1 MLWLLHYILL
11 IVSAVF
17 FVVALFTVITSVRF
31 LKDKEFKEEMN
42 SSLKYQKYGK
52 MTDNEVIEYDSI
64 AVAIFLFLSYLFYRF
79 AG

>member
-1 MLWLLHYILL
+1 
-11 IVSAVF
+11 
-17 FVVALFTVITSVRF
+17 
-31 LKDKEFKEEMN
+31 MN

-52 MTDNEVIEYDSI
+52 MTDKEVIEYGSI

>member
-1 MLWLLHYILL
+1 M
-11 IVSAVF
+11 F
-17 FVVALFTVITSVRF
+17 FVVALFTLITSIRF

-52 MTDNEVIEYDSI
+52 MTDKEVIEYGSI
-64 AVAIFLFLSYLFYRF
+64 AVSLFLFLSYLFYRF

>member
-17 FVVALFTVITSVRF
+17 FVAALFTVITSVRF

-52 MTDNEVIEYDSI
+52 MTDNEVIEYGSI
-64 AVAIFLFLSYLFYRF
+64 VVAIFLFLSYLFYRF

>member
-52 MTDNEVIEYDSI
+52 MTDKEVIEYGSI
-64 AVAIFLFLSYLFYRF
+64 VVAIFLFLSYLFYRF

>member
-17 FVVALFTVITSVRF
+17 FVVVLFILITSVRF

-52 MTDNEVIEYDSI
+52 MTDNEVIKYGSI
-64 AVAIFLFLSYLFYRF
+64 VVAIFLFLSYLFYRF

>member
-31 LKDKEFKEEMN
+31 LKDKEFKDEMN

-52 MTDNEVIEYDSI
+52 MTDKEVIEYGSI
-64 AVAIFLFLSYLFYRF
+64 VVAIFLFLSYLFYRF

>member
-52 MTDNEVIEYDSI
+52 MTDNEALEYGLIDEI
-64 AVAIFLFLSYLFYRF
+64 MEVRE
-79 AG
+79 

>member
-11 IVSAVF
+11 IVSAIF
-17 FVVALFTVITSVRF
+17 FVIALFMLITSVRF
-31 LKDKEFKEEMN
+31 LKDKEFKDEMN

-52 MTDNEVIEYDSI
+52 MIDKEVIEYGSI
-64 AVAIFLFLSYLFYRF
+64 AVSLFLFLSYLFYRF

>member
-17 FVVALFTVITSVRF
+17 FVAALFTVITSVRF

-52 MTDNEVIEYDSI
+52 MTDNKVIEYGSI
-64 AVAIFLFLSYLFYRF
+64 TVAIFLFLSYLFYRF

>member
-17 FVVALFTVITSVRF
+17 FVVALFTIIMSVRF

-52 MTDNEVIEYDSI
+52 MTDKEVIEYGSI
-64 AVAIFLFLSYLFYRF
+64 AVDIFLFLSYLFYRF

>member
-52 MTDNEVIEYDSI
+52 MTDKEVIEYSFI